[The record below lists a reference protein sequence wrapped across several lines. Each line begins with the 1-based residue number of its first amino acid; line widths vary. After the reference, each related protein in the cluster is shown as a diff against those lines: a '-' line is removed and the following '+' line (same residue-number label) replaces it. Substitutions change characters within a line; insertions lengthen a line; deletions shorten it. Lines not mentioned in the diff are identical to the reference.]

1 MKLLATLLAFSC
13 TALAADPP
21 PRIDAR
27 MLQTPAVS
35 ATQLAFVYAGDIWI
49 APKDGGDAVRLS
61 TPRGSEQFPRFSP
74 DGTRLAFSGNYE
86 GDTDLYSIPVTGG
99 EPLRLTHHG
108 ANDRMLGWYPDG
120 QSILFASKMASFT
133 ERVNQLYRIAATGGL
148 PERLPVPYGEF
159 GAISPDG
166 KRLAYTMI
174 DTSFATWKR
183 YRGGMAPDIW
193 IYDLEKGTAELAAP
207 SDANDSQPM
216 WHGATLYFLS
226 DRGEGARANLWNYD
240 PATKAVRQVTHFLDH
255 DVRFPSIG
263 PADIVFESHGRLHL
277 LDLATEDVREI
288 DITLVTD
295 RATLRPR
302 VVGVGGEIRNSTL
315 TPTGKRVLLEA
326 RGDIFSMPVENG
338 VVRNLTESS
347 GVAERYPSA
356 SPDGKWV
363 AYFSDRSGEYEL
375 CVRPADGKGS
385 EIQITK
391 LGPGYRYQPQWS
403 PDSKKLVFIDQ
414 AMRIYHCDLAAKKWN
429 VVGRQMWM
437 YHGDLTRFTVSW
449 SADSRYFAYA
459 ADQENRQTAIAIVD
473 TVEKKAHRVTSG
485 YYDEDLPVFDPAG
498 KYLYYRARRWF
509 DPIYSELDNTW
520 IYANGQAL
528 VAVPLQRDTPSPLA
542 PRNDEEPVKKEEK
555 KPAEPRPATTA
566 PGLEGTWKGTVA
578 LPDEELKFTLTLKV
592 AADGA
597 ITGSVVTAKGERSDV
612 TGKLDATGKAFS
624 LTSKLAEQSVT
635 FEGKLEGDT
644 FSGTARVEDADLTVK
659 ATREPAPTVADTKP
673 APPANPAPRPV
684 AIDLEGF
691 EARGVI
697 LPPNGGRFEW
707 LGAVP
712 GKLLFTRAP
721 RVGSNTN
728 TYPLAVYDFEKR
740 EEKPLHDDAPSLELS
755 ADGKRLLIVKGNT
768 WRVIGSADAPKFDKT
783 LATGTLEARIDPA
796 AEWKQIFTDAWRIQR
811 DFFYDPKLHGVDWPA
826 QRERY
831 GKLIDDCVTRSDV
844 NYVLGELLGELN
856 SSHTYRSGGD
866 LQDTAPSRTVGYL
879 GCDFALEQGA
889 YRIVRILEGAS
900 WDLNVRSPLRQ
911 PGVKV
916 KSGDW
921 LLAVN
926 GRPLDTSK
934 DPWAA
939 FLGLAGKT
947 VFLTV
952 NDRPVLDG
960 AREVL
965 VQPIASESD
974 LRQYAWIEENRRRVD
989 AATGGQIGYI
999 YVLSTAIE
1007 GQNQLVRQF
1016 RAQVHKPGLII
1027 DERWNSGGQ
1036 IPDRFVELLSRKV
1049 TNYYAVR
1056 DGRDWQS
1063 PFIAH
1068 SGPKAMLANGWS
1080 GSGGDCF
1087 PFLFRQMNL
1096 GPLIGTRTWGGLI
1109 GMTGSPRLIDG
1120 GEVTVPTFAIY
1131 DRAGKWIIE
1140 GYGVD
1145 PDIAVPENPA
1155 DLAKGRDAQLERAIA
1170 EVQKALKAR
1179 PVTAPK
1185 RPEYPV
1191 R

>member
-1 MKLLATLLAFSC
+1 MKLAAFLTLAAV
-13 TALAADPP
+13 TALAADAP

-35 ATQLAFVYAGDIWI
+35 ATQIAFVYAGDIWI
-49 APKDGGDAVRLS
+49 APKAGGEAVRLS

-86 GDTDLYSIPVTGG
+86 GDTDLYSIPVNGG
-99 EPLRLTHHG
+99 EPRRLTHHG

-120 QSILFASKMASFT
+120 QSILFASKMESFT
-133 ERVNQLYRIAATGGL
+133 ERVNQLYKVAAAGGL
-148 PERLPVPYGEF
+148 PQRLPVPYGEF

-193 IYDLEKGTAELAAP
+193 IYHLETGAAEVAAP
-207 SDANDSQPM
+207 SHANDSQPM
-216 WHGATLYFLS
+216 WHGSTLYFLS

-240 PATKAVRQVTHFLDH
+240 PATKKLRQVTHFH
-255 DVRFPSIG
+255 DTEVRFPSIG

-277 LDLATEDVREI
+277 LDLATEKVREI
-288 DITLVTD
+288 EITVVTD

-302 VVGVGGEIRNSTL
+302 IENVGSDIRSSTL
-315 TPTGKRVLLEA
+315 TPTGKRVLFEA

-338 VVRNLTESS
+338 VVRNLTDSS
-347 GVAERYPSA
+347 GIAERYPAA

-375 CVRPADGKGS
+375 CVRPADGKGA
-385 EIQITK
+385 EIQVTK

-403 PDSKKLVFIDQ
+403 PDSKKVVFIDQ
-414 AMRIYHCDLAAKKWN
+414 AMRIYHCDFAAKKWN
-429 VVGRQMWM
+429 VVGKQMWM
-437 YHGDLTRFTVSW
+437 YHGELTRFAVSW

-459 ADQENRQTAIAIVD
+459 SDLENRQTAISIVD
-473 TVEKKAHRVTSG
+473 TVDKKTHRVTSG
-485 YYDEDLPVFDPAG
+485 YYDDDLPVFDPAG
-498 KYLYYRARRWF
+498 KYLYYRSKRWF

-528 VAVPLQRDTPSPLA
+528 IAVPLQADAPSPLA

-555 KPAEPRPATTA
+555 KPEEKKPETSA
-566 PGLEGTWKGTVA
+566 PTLAGTWKGTVA
-578 LPDEELKFTLTLKV
+578 TPDEEVKFTLKLQV
-592 AADGA
+592 GA
-597 ITGSVVTAKGERSDV
+597 NGELTGSVETEKGERGEV
-612 TGKLDATGKAFS
+612 TGTFDAKA
-624 LTSKLAEQSVT
+624 LTFTLNAKIGEQRT
-635 FEGKLEGDT
+635 TLEAKLEDT
-644 FSGTARVEDADLTVK
+644 TFTGTAFVEDQKLPVK
-659 ATREPAPTVADTKP
+659 ATREATPAPAVAAKP
-673 APPANPAPRPV
+673 PEQTPKPV
-684 AIDLEGF
+684 KIDLDGF
-691 EARGVI
+691 ESRGVI
-697 LPPNGGRFEW
+697 LPPNGGRFAW

-721 RVGSNTN
+721 RLGANTN
-728 TYPLAVYDFEKR
+728 THPLSAYDFEKR
-740 EEKPLHDDAPSLELS
+740 EEKPLIDDAPSWELS
-755 ADGKRLLIVKGNT
+755 ADGKRILVVKGNS

-783 LATGTLEARIDPA
+783 LPTGALEARVDPA
-796 AEWKQIFTDAWRIQR
+796 AEWKQIFTDAWRIER

-831 GKLIDDCVTRSDV
+831 GKLIDDCATRADV

-866 LQDTAPSRTVGYL
+866 LQDTAPSRNVGYL

-889 YRIVRILEGAS
+889 YRIARILEGAA
-900 WDLNVRSPLRQ
+900 WDLHIRSPLRQ

-916 KSGDW
+916 KAGDW

-939 FLGLAGKT
+939 FLGLADKP

-952 NDRPVLDG
+952 NDKPAMDG

-965 VQPIASESD
+965 VQPMGDEKW
-974 LRQYAWIEENRRRVD
+974 LRQYAWMEQNRRYVER
-989 AATGGQIGYI
+989 ASGGQIGYI
-999 YVLSTAIE
+999 YVLNTAIE

-1016 RAQVHKPGLII
+1016 RAQVDKPGLII
-1027 DERWNSGGQ
+1027 DERWNGGGQ

-1068 SGPKAMLANGWS
+1068 TGPKAMLANGWS

-1087 PFLFRQMNL
+1087 PFLFRQMGL

-1109 GMTGSPRLIDG
+1109 GMTGSPRLVDG

-1131 DRAGKWIIE
+1131 DRTGKWIIE
-1140 GYGVD
+1140 GHGVD

-1155 DLAKGRDAQLERAIA
+1155 DLAKGRDTQLDRAIA
-1170 EVQKALKAR
+1170 EVQHALKAAG
-1179 PVTAPK
+1179 PLAPK
-1185 RPEYPV
+1185 KPEYPV